1 MRFLEIATAAMTA
14 ASTAYG
20 APMEKRA
27 AAVDELVGFAAGTTG
42 GGSGAGTTVTSCA
55 ELTAAAKAGGV
66 IKVKGML
73 TGCGVIRVGTA
84 GTSILGVGKDAG
96 LTDSGLQVF
105 KTSNIIIR
113 NLKLYRAPKGKD
125 LIDIEGSTNVWVDH
139 NDFSS
144 VGITGDKDT
153 YDGLLDAK
161 SGADMLT
168 FSWNKFHDHWKGS
181 LVGHSDNNASKD
193 KGKLHVTYHHNSFVG
208 VNSRL
213 PSIRFGTGHIYS
225 SCYEG
230 GISGI
235 NSRMGAQ
242 VLVEANSFTGV
253 DKAVVTNLDSDEEGF
268 AVEKDNIFTNSPTQI
283 TQKGSFAPSYKYT
296 VDPAASVCAI
306 VQKSAGVGVVT
317 F

>member
-1 MRFLEIATAAMTA
+1 MRFFEIATAAMTA

-144 VGITGDKDT
+144 IGITGDKDT

-168 FSWNKFHDHWKGS
+168 FSWNKFHDHVS
-181 LVGHSDNNASKD
+181 L
-193 KGKLHVTYHHNSFVG
+193 HHA
-208 VNSRL
+208 
-213 PSIRFGTGHIYS
+213 IS
-225 SCYEG
+225 S
-230 GISGI
+230 
-235 NSRMGAQ
+235 
-242 VLVEANSFTGV
+242 
-253 DKAVVTNLDSDEEGF
+253 
-268 AVEKDNIFTNSPTQI
+268 
-283 TQKGSFAPSYKYT
+283 
-296 VDPAASVCAI
+296 
-306 VQKSAGVGVVT
+306 
-317 F
+317 

>member
-1 MRFLEIATAAMTA
+1 MHFFEIATAALTA

-20 APMEKRA
+20 APVEKRA

-55 ELTAAAKAGGV
+55 GLTAAAKVGGV
-66 IKVKGML
+66 IKIEGML
-73 TGCGVIRVGTA
+73 TGCGIIRVGTA

-113 NLKLYRAPKGKD
+113 NLKFYRAPQGKD
-125 LIDIEGSTNVWVDH
+125 LIDIEGSTKVWVDH

-144 VGITGDKDT
+144 VGVIGSKDT

-161 SGADMLT
+161 SGADFLT

-181 LVGHSDNNASKD
+181 LVGHSDNNGAKD
-193 KGKLHVTYHHNSFVG
+193 TGKLHVTYHHNSFTN

-225 SCYEG
+225 SCYNG
-230 GISGI
+230 GISGV

-242 VLVEANSFTGV
+242 VLVESNSFTNV
-253 DKAVVTNLDSDEEGF
+253 DKAVVTNLDSDLEGF
-268 AVEKDNIFTNSPTQI
+268 AVEKNNLFVNSTTQI
-283 TQKGSFAPSYKYT
+283 TQKGSFTPSYEYT

-306 VQKSAGVGVVT
+306 VSKSAGVGVVT